1 MGKKSRTIIEQE
13 EFFATSEEEKLSFSN
28 SLMERISEMDKS
40 QDIYSDYSEKT
51 QTFLNLGIRHPM
63 KTIAKIDSMIKIVK
77 KKE

>member
-40 QDIYSDYSEKT
+40 
-51 QTFLNLGIRHPM
+51 
-63 KTIAKIDSMIKIVK
+63 
-77 KKE
+77 